1 MVGLSSYMFALRFG
15 HSNLYSHQ
23 GEDELGRD
31 AADSRRFANDQS
43 LVHLEEEHVHFDF
56 FSTSFH
62 IFAISLLVQVLG
74 VFLHFLR
81 FFCVLMSVF

>member
-43 LVHLEEEHVHFDF
+43 LLHLEEEHVHFDI

-62 IFAISLLVQVLG
+62 IFVISVLVQVLG
-74 VFLHFLR
+74 GVFAFPAI
-81 FFCVLMSVF
+81 FFVF

>member
-56 FSTSFH
+56 FFNILSYLCHFCASPSPRWCFC
-62 IFAISLLVQVLG
+62 ISCDFF
-74 VFLHFLR
+74 VF
-81 FFCVLMSVF
+81 